1 MFGAAVNVSLN
12 LLLIPQWGI
21 HGAAFAT
28 CMSFIGMF
36 LFRLYHTGKYL
47 RYRIFSGE
55 FISGCAVMITVSL
68 LAYTDGYAGLTVQL
82 LLLFL
87 YTAAGRNHW
96 IPALAGLYHRY
107 VQRRT
112 KIRA

>member
-1 MFGAAVNVSLN
+1 
-12 LLLIPQWGI
+12 
-21 HGAAFAT
+21 
-28 CMSFIGMF
+28 
-36 LFRLYHTGKYL
+36 
-47 RYRIFSGE
+47 
-55 FISGCAVMITVSL
+55 MITVSL
-68 LAYTDGYAGLTVQL
+68 LAYTDGYAGLAVQL

-96 IPALAGLYHRY
+96 IPTLAGLYHRY